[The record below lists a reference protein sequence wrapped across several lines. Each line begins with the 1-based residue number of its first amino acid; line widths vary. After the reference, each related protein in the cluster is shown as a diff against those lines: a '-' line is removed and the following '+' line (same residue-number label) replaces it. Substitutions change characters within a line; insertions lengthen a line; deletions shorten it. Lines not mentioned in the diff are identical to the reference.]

1 MTQKLVRRLLAG
13 AGLALAAAC
22 AEEAPPS
29 EANADASVPSVAQ
42 VQGGVERIER
52 GNLVIEGVPDI
63 PVEVS
68 ERLRQYANMRG
79 HGFADWADEGV
90 LISTRFGEVSQIHHV
105 RTPGA
110 ARRQLT
116 FYDEPINGAD
126 VSPAGG
132 AFIFA
137 KDRGG
142 DEFFQGFRQ
151 DLTTG
156 DVAPFTEA
164 GTRNG
169 SLIWSDDG
177 AQAAWYRS
185 TGADPDWDIMIGDPA
200 DPSSVRVAHEGE
212 GALFPSDWSADGSKL
227 VVQQYISI
235 AKSRIFILDL
245 NDGSFTE
252 FNPDEDVAYSGA
264 ALLGDGDIL
273 TVTDKGDEFRNLVRF
288 DAESGEAVSYT
299 ADIAWDVSSWAV
311 SPDEETVAFTV
322 NEGGLGTIRLLD
334 LEDGTVSEGPDL
346 PVGIA
351 GGLVFSQDG
360 EQVGFTFNSA
370 TSPADAW
377 SFDVDTLALTRWTE
391 AETGGLDPDAF
402 IEPEIFAY
410 PNNDGM
416 DIPAFIYRPEGRG
429 PHPVIV
435 SIHGGPESQARPGFS
450 STYQYWA
457 RELGA
462 AVIRPNVRGSSGY
475 GKTFVSLDNGLNRK
489 RSVEDIGALLDW
501 IETQGDLDA
510 DRVVVHGGSYGGYM
524 VLASMID
531 YGDRLAGGVN
541 IVGISDFRTFLEN
554 TKGYR
559 RDLRRAEYG
568 DERDPE
574 IAAFFEEISPLR
586 NAGRINK
593 PIFIIQGLNDPR
605 VPASEAEQ
613 ILAAVRE
620 NGGEAWYLLAKDEG
634 HGFRKKAN
642 RDFQREAETLFLQK
656 VLGAD

>member
-235 AKSRIFILDL
+235 AKSRIFILNL

-299 ADIAWDVSSWAV
+299 ADIAWDVSSWVV
-311 SPDEETVAFTV
+311 SPDEETVAFAV

-334 LEDGTVSEGPDL
+334 LEDGTVSEGPD
-346 PVGIA
+346 
-351 GGLVFSQDG
+351 
-360 EQVGFTFNSA
+360 
-370 TSPADAW
+370 
-377 SFDVDTLALTRWTE
+377 
-391 AETGGLDPDAF
+391 
-402 IEPEIFAY
+402 
-410 PNNDGM
+410 
-416 DIPAFIYRPEGRG
+416 
-429 PHPVIV
+429 
-435 SIHGGPESQARPGFS
+435 
-450 STYQYWA
+450 
-457 RELGA
+457 
-462 AVIRPNVRGSSGY
+462 
-475 GKTFVSLDNGLNRK
+475 
-489 RSVEDIGALLDW
+489 
-501 IETQGDLDA
+501 
-510 DRVVVHGGSYGGYM
+510 
-524 VLASMID
+524 
-531 YGDRLAGGVN
+531 
-541 IVGISDFRTFLEN
+541 
-554 TKGYR
+554 
-559 RDLRRAEYG
+559 
-568 DERDPE
+568 
-574 IAAFFEEISPLR
+574 
-586 NAGRINK
+586 
-593 PIFIIQGLNDPR
+593 
-605 VPASEAEQ
+605 
-613 ILAAVRE
+613 
-620 NGGEAWYLLAKDEG
+620 
-634 HGFRKKAN
+634 
-642 RDFQREAETLFLQK
+642 
-656 VLGAD
+656 